1 MAFKPFYHKPF
12 YKCIVATALL
22 ACGLYSVFPLKDQ
35 NFASYIQKHSTH
47 HKEEFRAIVAEAER
61 QVKEGHYPSVFL
73 ALKAQGAE
81 QDLSRFFQN
90 LQVLDLANIQERNSI
105 LLNHLLKS
113 SKGKIKQGLDLYG
126 GVGFTLSLPKD
137 FQQPQY
143 VHKAIEVL
151 SKRIDG
157 LGLAEPLIRPLGT
170 NRIEVQ
176 LPGINLRENPQALQA
191 LKKPAKLEFR
201 FLHETLSPLSQPS
214 PPLGYE
220 LLSLQSID
228 KKTQQAQSTEHY
240 VKKLPAL
247 TGKAI
252 QEAYL
257 MQSPSGGYEI
267 GIQFNAE
274 GTERF
279 AQVTRQNIGKH
290 LGIVLDGVLCCAP
303 LIHTEIPNGSA
314 VLQGDFSYREALDLV
329 NTLNNPLEFELSLQ
343 ELYEVGPSLAEEGR
357 KASIHASLL
366 GASLVIGFMLAYYRR
381 SGVIAVVS
389 VLFNVALV
397 LIIQTLLGAT
407 LTLPAIGALVLTIG
421 MGVDANILIF
431 ERMREE
437 LHATLTIRI
446 ASTRIAKALEAA
458 HKRAFAT
465 ILDANLTTL
474 LTACILIYFG
484 SGPIKGFG
492 LTLAIGIISSMFCVL
507 CMSRWLLEL
516 FIQKNWLSA
525 SSFSA
530 PKSFGI
536 DFLRLYRP
544 ALLLSAVLIG
554 FSLYGAY
561 HKGDKAYG
569 IDFLG
574 GEEIT
579 LRIKPALALG
589 EIQATLKAAGIARA
603 TACYQTTST
612 SKEHTLKVQT
622 PLGQAQ
628 LALAALKE
636 AYAGYGEDSL
646 EVLGESTI
654 GAAVSEGLKKDALLA
669 LGLALL
675 GIMVYVAFRFELGF
689 GIGAF
694 LSTLYDLVLSV
705 GLFIALGGQL
715 STPMLAAALMI
726 IGYSINDTIVVFDR
740 IREELQSGSSLS
752 LGQTINLAI
761 NKTLSRTLLTSLTT
775 LLAALALY
783 LFGVGPVKDF
793 AFVFLIGIV
802 VGTFSSIFIASPIFY
817 MWHKGSKKGL
827 SPLQPLGKA
836 KRLVQPGH

>member
-1 MAFKPFYHKPF
+1 MASKPLFKL
-12 YKCIVATALL
+12 IAAGILL
-22 ACGLYSVFPLKDQ
+22 LCGLYSIFPLEDQ
-35 NFASYIQKHSTH
+35 DFASYVKKRS
-47 HKEEFRAIVAEAER
+47 KYNRAELRTIINEAER
-61 QVKEGHYPSVFL
+61 QVKMGRFPSVFL
-73 ALKAQGAE
+73 ALKAQGE
-81 QDLSRFFQN
+81 KKDFSPFFPDLE
-90 LQVLDLANIQERNSI
+90 VLDVANLKKRNSI
-105 LLNHLLKS
+105 LLNHLLKA

-126 GVGFTLSLPKD
+126 GVGFTLALPKD

-143 VHKAIEVL
+143 LHKAIEVL

-157 LGLAEPLIRPLGT
+157 LGLAEPLIRPIGS
-170 NRIEVQ
+170 NCIEVQ
-176 LPGINLRENPQALQA
+176 LPGINLKENPKALQA

-201 FLHETLSPLSQPS
+201 FLHEKASPLSQPS
-214 PPLGYE
+214 PPPGYE
-220 LLSLQSID
+220 VLSIENLD
-228 KKTQQAQSTEHY
+228 KKTQKAQSTQHY

-252 QEAYL
+252 KEAYL
-257 MQSPSGGYEI
+257 MQSPSGSYEI

-279 AQVTRQNIGKH
+279 AQVTRKNIGRH

-343 ELYEVGPSLAEEGR
+343 ELYEVGPSLAKEGR
-357 KASIHASLL
+357 EASINASFL
-366 GASLVIGFMLAYYRR
+366 GAGLVIGFMLIYYRK
-381 SGVIAVVS
+381 SGIIAVGS
-389 VLFNVALV
+389 VLFNVILV

-437 LHATLTIRI
+437 L
-446 ASTRIAKALEAA
+446 ASTANIAKALEAA
-458 HKRAFAT
+458 HKRAFST

-474 LTACILIYFG
+474 LTAFILIYFG

-492 LTLAIGIISSMFCVL
+492 ITLSIGILSSMFCVL
-507 CMSRWLLEL
+507 CISRWLLEV
-516 FIQKNWLSA
+516 FIHQEWLSA
-525 SSFSA
+525 DSFTT

-536 DFLRLYRP
+536 DFLKLTP
-544 ALLLSAVLIG
+544 FALVLSLALAG
-554 FSLYGAY
+554 SSLYCAY
-561 HKGDKAYG
+561 QKGDKAYG

-579 LRIKPALALG
+579 LRLKPILALRDIKSTLNAG
-589 EIQATLKAAGIARA
+589 GLSEVTAFYQTSPASKDLSLKIQTPLEKAQVAFSALKAANPNRTI
-603 TACYQTTST
+603 
-612 SKEHTLKVQT
+612 EL
-622 PLGQAQ
+622 LGH
-628 LALAALKE
+628 
-636 AYAGYGEDSL
+636 
-646 EVLGESTI
+646 STI
-654 GAAVSEGLKKDALLA
+654 GASVSKGLKKDALVA
-669 LGLALL
+669 LGLALF

-694 LSTLYDLVLSV
+694 LSTLYDIILSI
-705 GLFIALGGQL
+705 GIFIALGGKL
-715 STPMLAAALMI
+715 SAPMLAAVLMI

-740 IREELQSGSSLS
+740 IREELQKGTSLS

-775 LLAALALY
+775 LLATLALY
-783 LFGVGPVKDF
+783 IFGVGPVKDF

-817 MWHKGSKKGL
+817 KWHKGSKKGL
-827 SPLQPLGKA
+827 HHLARPTNQSERFAKA
-836 KRLVQPGH
+836 RF

>member
-1 MAFKPFYHKPF
+1 MASKPLCKLV
-12 YKCIVATALL
+12 VAGILL
-22 ACGLYSVFPLKDQ
+22 LCGLYSIFPLRDQ
-35 NFASYIQKHSTH
+35 DFSSYIKKRSNYERDT
-47 HKEEFRAIVAEAER
+47 FRTIVNEAER
-61 QVKEGHYPSVFL
+61 QVKMGRFPSVFL
-73 ALKAQGAE
+73 ALKAEGAE
-81 QDLSRFFQN
+81 RDLSPFFRDLN
-90 LQVLDLANIQERNSI
+90 ILDIADFKQRNTL
-105 LLNHLLKS
+105 LLNHLLKE

-126 GVGFTLSLPKD
+126 GVGFTLALPKD
-137 FQQPQY
+137 LNQPQY
-143 VHKAIEVL
+143 IHKAIEVL

-157 LGLAEPLIRPLGT
+157 LGLAEPLIRPLGS

-176 LPGINLRENPQALQA
+176 LPGINLKENPQALQA

-201 FLHETLSPLSQPS
+201 FLHEKGPLADPS
-214 PPLGYE
+214 TPLGYE
-220 LLSLQSID
+220 ILSLETLD
-228 KKTQQAQSTEHY
+228 KKTQQTQSTQHY

-252 QEAYL
+252 KEAYL
-257 MQSPSGGYEI
+257 LQTPSGGYEI

-279 AQVTRQNIGKH
+279 AQITRQNIGRH

-314 VLQGDFSYREALDLV
+314 VLQGDFSHREALDLV
-329 NTLNNPLEFELSLQ
+329 NTLNNPLEFELSIQ
-343 ELYEVGPSLAEEGR
+343 ELYEVGPSLAKEGR

-366 GASLVIGFMLAYYRR
+366 GASLVVGFMLIYYRKA
-381 SGVIAVVS
+381 GIIAVAS
-389 VLFNVALV
+389 VGFNILSILV
-397 LIIQTLLGAT
+397 IQTLLGAT
-407 LTLPAIGALVLTIG
+407 LTFPAIGALVLTIG

-437 LHATLTIRI
+437 LAFTAQV
-446 ASTRIAKALEAA
+446 ASALESA

-474 LTACILIYFG
+474 LTAFILIYFG

-492 LTLAIGIISSMFCVL
+492 LTLSIGILSSMFCVL
-507 CMSRWLLEL
+507 CISRWLLEV
-516 FIQKNWLSA
+516 FIHKEWLSVD
-525 SSFSA
+525 SFSS

-536 DFLRLYRP
+536 DFLKFTRP
-544 ALLLSAVLIG
+544 AVLLSVSLAS
-554 FSLYGAY
+554 FSLYMMY

-579 LRIKPALALG
+579 LRLKPTLALREVQSSLALAG
-589 EIQATLKAAGIARA
+589 IQATAL
-603 TACYQTTST
+603 YQTNPN
-612 SKEHTLKVQT
+612 SKEISLKIQT
-622 PLGQAQ
+622 ALGKAQ
-628 LALAALKE
+628 LALSTLQSKYPDRAI
-636 AYAGYGEDSL
+636 
-646 EVLGESTI
+646 EVLGENTI
-654 GAAVSEGLKKDALLA
+654 GPSVSQGLKKDAFLA

-689 GIGAF
+689 GIGAL
-694 LSTLYDLVLSV
+694 LSTLYDIVLSV

-715 STPMLAAALMI
+715 SAPMLAAVLMI

-740 IREELQSGSSLS
+740 IREELQTGSALS

-761 NKTLSRTLLTSLTT
+761 NKPLSRTLLTSLTT
-775 LLAALALY
+775 FLASLALY
-783 LFGVGPVKDF
+783 VFGVGPVKDF
-793 AFVFLIGIV
+793 AFVFLIGII

-817 MWHKGSKKGL
+817 MWHKGNKKGIVL
-827 SPLQPLGKA
+827 PRPISKPERLTKARQPL
-836 KRLVQPGH
+836 RNIF